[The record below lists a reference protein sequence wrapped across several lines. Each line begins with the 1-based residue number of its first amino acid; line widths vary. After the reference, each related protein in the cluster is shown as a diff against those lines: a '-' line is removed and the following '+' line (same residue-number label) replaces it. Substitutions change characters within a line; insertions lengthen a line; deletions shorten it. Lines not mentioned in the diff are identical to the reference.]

1 MMDARQMLTM
11 VRSDLSTTV
20 LPTMD
25 DDRAKSSVIA
35 AMGILANLALQI
47 REDDA
52 WVADSLAVL
61 QPAATRWRGAP
72 GTVDT
77 SARPDLNS
85 SQLRDALLA
94 EAEERIAALWRDGA
108 DQSRLHEIRTALYSD
123 LQLQLNRSR

>member
-1 MMDARQMLTM
+1 MNPRQMLTM

-61 QPAATRWRGAP
+61 QPAATRWRDAP
-72 GTVDT
+72 GTADA
-77 SARPDLNS
+77 SAGPDLDS
-85 SQLRDALLA
+85 PQLRDALLA

-108 DQSRLHEIRTALYSD
+108 DQSQLHEIRTALYRD